1 MDNDHI
7 SDTQHISCAL
17 KHEQA
22 GEKMN
27 QTLGGILSVAGL
39 IGIIFFG
46 YQYMA
51 DTESFSIFG
60 ADIAVSTGD
69 YIPIIIS
76 VIVLVVG
83 LFIYRSK

>member
-1 MDNDHI
+1 
-7 SDTQHISCAL
+7 
-17 KHEQA
+17 
-22 GEKMN
+22 MN
-27 QTLGGILSVAGL
+27 QTLGGILSIAGL

-51 DTESFSIFG
+51 DTESFSLFG

-69 YIPIIIS
+69 WIPILIS

>member
-1 MDNDHI
+1 
-7 SDTQHISCAL
+7 
-17 KHEQA
+17 
-22 GEKMN
+22 MN
-27 QTLGGILSVAGL
+27 RTIGGILSIAGI

-46 YQYMA
+46 FQYLQ
-51 DTESFSIFG
+51 DSESFSIFG

-69 YIPIIIS
+69 YVPILVS